1 MLSNIKLVRDQMQ
14 QFEDPDDIEYDG
26 NDKELSDLL
35 QIGENFVIPT
45 TKGNVK
51 GVDFY
56 LFQCQQPKFW
66 SMKPSIVFEVVSLM
80 LVIM

>member
-1 MLSNIKLVRDQMQ
+1 MQ

-35 QIGENFVIPT
+35 QINDNFFIPT

-51 GVDFY
+51 RCSTFFNVNN
-56 LFQCQQPKFW
+56 QIFW